1 MTRRFRRVSELNLR
15 EADRLEITILADNYT
30 DLLLLQ
36 STEVVKRPQVLPPE
50 APLAE
55 HGLSCLL
62 KVYAGSEEHIVL
74 MDAGISA
81 TCLFH
86 NADLL
91 KVDLSQLES
100 VVLSH
105 GHFDHFGGLPEVL
118 NSAPKGIPLV
128 LHPDAFLER
137 RLNAPVIGR
146 PVGMPTLDEQALKET
161 GVMLYK
167 AKEASTLASG
177 LILVSGEVKRV
188 TGFERGFPWAE
199 AKIDDDWVV
208 DPFHDDQGVAVKVKG
223 RGLVVLGGCSHAG
236 IINTVRHAQQVTGTD
251 TVHAVLGG
259 FHLSGPVF
267 EPIIGPT
274 IEEMKKIGPDFVV
287 PMHCT
292 GWEAINQ
299 FAQEM
304 PAQFVLNSV
313 GTTYVFQ

>member
-1 MTRRFRRVSELNLR
+1 MMSELNLR
-15 EADRLEITILADNYT
+15 EADRLEVTILADNYT

-36 STEVVKRPQVLPPE
+36 STEVVKRLRVPPPQ

-62 KVYAGSEEHIVL
+62 KVYVGSEEHAVL

-86 NADLL
+86 NAGLL
-91 KVDLSQLES
+91 KVDLSQVES

-105 GHFDHFGGLPEVL
+105 GHFDHFGGLLELL
-118 NSAPKGIPLV
+118 NRVTKGIPLV
-128 LHPDAFLER
+128 LHPDAFLQR
-137 RLNAPVIGR
+137 RLNAPAIGR
-146 PVGMPTLDEQALKET
+146 PVGMPTLDEEALKET
-161 GVMLYK
+161 GAMLQQTK
-167 AKEASTLASG
+167 GAFALASN
-177 LILVSGEVKRV
+177 LVLVTGEVERV
-188 TGFERGFPWAE
+188 TDFERGFPWAE
-199 AKIDDDWVV
+199 AKIDSDWVV

-223 RGLVVLGGCSHAG
+223 RGLVVIGGCSHAG
-236 IINTVRHAQQVTGTD
+236 IINTVKHAQKVARTD
-251 TVHAVLGG
+251 AVHAVLGG

-274 IEEMKKIGPDFVV
+274 IEEMKKISPDYVV

-292 GWEAINQ
+292 GWRAINQ
-299 FAQEM
+299 FAKEM
-304 PAQFVLNSV
+304 PGEFLLNSV

>member
-1 MTRRFRRVSELNLR
+1 MSELNLR
-15 EADRLEITILADNYT
+15 EADRLEVTILADNYT

-36 STEVVKRPQVLPPE
+36 STEVVKRLRVPPPQ

-62 KVYAGSEEHIVL
+62 KVYAGSEEHAVL

-91 KVDLSQLES
+91 KVDLSQVES

-105 GHFDHFGGLPEVL
+105 GHFDHFGGLLEFL

-128 LHPDAFLER
+128 LHPDAFLQR

-146 PVGMPTLDEQALKET
+146 PVDMPTLDEEALKET
-161 GVMLYK
+161 GAVLYQT
-167 AKEASTLASG
+167 KEASTLASD
-177 LILVSGEVKRV
+177 LVLVTGEVERV
-188 TGFERGFPWAE
+188 TDFERGFPWAE
-199 AKIDDDWVV
+199 AKIDGDWVV
-208 DPFHDDQGVAVKVKG
+208 DPFHDDQGVAVKVKDV
-223 RGLVVLGGCSHAG
+223 GLVVIGGCSHAG
-236 IINTVRHAQQVTGTD
+236 IINTVRHVQKVAGTD

-259 FHLSGPVF
+259 FHLSGPIF
-267 EPIIGPT
+267 EPIVGQT
-274 IEEMKKIGPDFVV
+274 IQEMKKIGPAFVV

-292 GWEAINQ
+292 GWKAINQ
-299 FAQEM
+299 FAKEM
-304 PAQFVLNSV
+304 PEQFVLNSV
-313 GTTYVFQ
+313 GTTYVFE

>member
-1 MTRRFRRVSELNLR
+1 MMSELNLR
-15 EADRLEITILADNYT
+15 EADRLEVTILADNYT

-36 STEVVKRPQVLPPE
+36 STEVVKRLRVPPPQ

-62 KVYAGSEEHIVL
+62 KVYAGSEEHAVL

-86 NADLL
+86 NAGLL
-91 KVDLSQLES
+91 KVDLSQIES

-105 GHFDHFGGLPEVL
+105 GHFDHFGGLLELL
-118 NSAPKGIPLV
+118 NRVTKGIPLV
-128 LHPDAFLER
+128 LHPDAFLQR

-146 PVGMPTLDEQALKET
+146 PVGMPALDEEALKET
-161 GVMLYK
+161 GAMLHQTK
-167 AKEASTLASG
+167 GAFTLASD
-177 LILVSGEVKRV
+177 LVLVTGEVERV
-188 TGFERGFPWAE
+188 TDFERGFPWAE
-199 AKIDDDWVV
+199 AKIDSDWVV

-223 RGLVVLGGCSHAG
+223 RGLVVIGGCSHAG
-236 IINTVRHAQQVTGTD
+236 IINTVKHAQKVARTGA
-251 TVHAVLGG
+251 VHAVLGG

-274 IEEMKKIGPDFVV
+274 IEEMKKIGPDYVV

-292 GWEAINQ
+292 GWRAINQ
-299 FAQEM
+299 FAKEM
-304 PAQFVLNSV
+304 PGEFLLNSV
-313 GTTYVFQ
+313 GTNYVFQ